1 MNAGTAMIFLSWMN
15 RLTMVLNTVMNAEQK
30 RNPLM
35 GRVKD
40 WLMDME
46 EDAYNLPYHVF
57 IDKHGSDYKS
67 IYESV
72 NGQEDSF
79 LDIVMDNKL

>member
-1 MNAGTAMIFLSWMN
+1 
-15 RLTMVLNTVMNAEQK
+15 
-30 RNPLM
+30 M

-46 EDAYNLPYHVF
+46 EDAYHLPYDAF
-57 IDKHGSDYKS
+57 IDKHGSDHKS
-67 IYESV
+67 IYESI

>member
-1 MNAGTAMIFLSWMN
+1 
-15 RLTMVLNTVMNAEQK
+15 
-30 RNPLM
+30 M
-35 GRVKD
+35 GKVKD